1 MQQRH
6 QEAELCLRILTL
18 GGTSAL
24 QRGWRRA
31 AIELRDMM
39 HKSAC
44 CTLRGTAAPVWPAS
58 AAGCQG

>member
-6 QEAELCLRILTL
+6 MQAELFSRILTV

-24 QRGWRRA
+24 QGSWRRA

-44 CTLRGTAAPVWPAS
+44 CTLRHSAAPVWPLS
-58 AAGCQG
+58 AANCHG